1 MKILMITWL
10 DAVASGD
17 EWVSET
23 HDTAVISSVG
33 IFHKESD
40 KDITL
45 VLSMSPDDLIRGYV
59 AIPKSCIIES
69 KLIAEC

>member
-1 MKILMITWL
+1 VKILMITWL

-17 EWVSET
+17 EWVSDTHET
-23 HDTAVISSVG
+23 AIINTCG
-33 IFHKESD
+33 FFHKESE

-45 VLSMSPDDLIRGYV
+45 VLSISPDELIRGYV
-59 AIPKSCIIES
+59 SIPKSCIVES

>member
-10 DAVASGD
+10 DAVAGGD
-17 EWVSET
+17 EWISET
-23 HDTAVISSVG
+23 HETAVIKSVG
-33 IFHKESD
+33 FHHKESD
-40 KDITL
+40 KDVTL
-45 VLSMSPDDLIRGYV
+45 ILSVSPDDLIRGYV